1 MGPLC
6 SYFASGIPSLL
17 DILLVPAYPDYF
29 VPKPLLIFYMPYIS
43 FLSPNLVLS
52 LALPVCLASHYLH
65 SLSPLSL
72 PAFLLICHLFVVFS
86 PPKVYAIYFLVPFC
100 F

>member
-6 SYFASGIPSLL
+6 SYFASGIQSLL
-17 DILLVPAYPDYF
+17 DILLVPACLDYF
-29 VPKPLLIFYMPYIS
+29 VPKHLLTFYIPYIS

-65 SLSPLSL
+65 SLSQLSL
-72 PAFLLICHLFVVFS
+72 LAFLLICHLFVVFS
-86 PPKVYAIYFLVPFC
+86 PPQVYAISLLVPFG